1 MLHVHRSERA
11 DGLVE
16 ALAAVLADPPDDPM
30 AHEVI
35 AVPAKGVER
44 WLMQRLSHSLGARP
58 GHNDGICANVDFP
71 HPSRLV
77 AETLAAA
84 SGIDGDNDPWR
95 RKALIWT
102 LLDVIDDCV
111 GEPWCA
117 TLTSHLGVGDATHA
131 YRRNRRLATA
141 QHLAQL
147 YDSYGENRPEMLRDW
162 AQGSDTD
169 GAGGSVPHDLK
180 WQPEL
185 WRRLAQRIGTDSPAQ
200 RLPAALDRIRSD
212 ADNVELP
219 ATAVGLRTHP
229 AHDVAAAGPG
239 SDSRRPRR
247 PPLAAAS
254 LRTALGRDRRAANP
268 ERRRYAATAT
278 PRSRRRATRCWPAWA
293 ATPASCS
300 SSWQQR
306 QTNRPITTTPSN
318 PDPTPSS
325 ADSNKP
331 YRTTM
336 TRPTPRTSTSSTPR
350 TTASPSTPA
359 TARRARSRSCGRC
372 SSGCSPM
379 IRPSSRA
386 TCSSCAPTS
395 RTTRR

>member
-111 GEPWCA
+111 GQPWCA

-169 GAGGSVPHDLK
+169 GADGSVPHDLK

-185 WRRLAQRIGTDSPAQ
+185 WRRLAQRIGSDSPAQ
-200 RLPAALDRIRSD
+200 RLPAALDRIRTD
-212 ADNVELP
+212 PDICRPP
-219 ATAVGLRTHP
+219 ATAVGLRTDP
-229 AHDVAAAGPG
+229 AHDVPASGPG
-239 SDSRRPRR
+239 SDRGRRDVHLWLPH
-247 PPLAAAS
+247 PSAPLWDAIAA
-254 LRTALGRDRRAANP
+254 LPTKTQ
-268 ERRRYAATAT
+268 RYAATAT
-278 PRSRRRATRCWPAWA
+278 RRSRRPATHCWPAWA
-293 ATPASCS
+293 ATPASYS

-318 PDPTPSS
+318 ADPTPSS

-336 TRPTPRTSTSSTPR
+336 KQPTRRTSTSSIPR

-379 IRPSSRA
+379 IQLSSRA